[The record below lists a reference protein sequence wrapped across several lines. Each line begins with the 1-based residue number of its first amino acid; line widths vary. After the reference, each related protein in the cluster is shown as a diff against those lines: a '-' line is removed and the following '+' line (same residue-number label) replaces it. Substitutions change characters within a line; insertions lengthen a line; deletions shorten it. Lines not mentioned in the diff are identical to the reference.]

1 MSAKRKLYKYTVNHV
16 KEGKKVEII
25 GTGIEYPAEN
35 ILRIKK
41 EGETV
46 TEFMTD
52 DVRDLY
58 CVAMEDEEEEIEVPS
73 EKRSQGELK

>member
-1 MSAKRKLYKYTVNHV
+1 MPVKRKLYRYTVNHV

-41 EGETV
+41 DGETV
-46 TEFMTD
+46 AEFMTD

-58 CVAMEDEEEEIEVPS
+58 CVAMENEEEEIEIPL
-73 EKRSQGELK
+73 EEDLRGN

>member
-1 MSAKRKLYKYTVNHV
+1 MPVKRKLYKYTVNHA
-16 KEGKKVEII
+16 KEGRKVEII

-41 EGETV
+41 DGETV
-46 TEFMTD
+46 AEFMTD
-52 DVRDLY
+52 DVSDLY

-73 EKRSQGELK
+73 EKDLRGN

>member
-1 MSAKRKLYKYTVNHV
+1 MPVKRKLYKYTVNRV

-41 EGETV
+41 DGETV
-46 TEFMTD
+46 AEFMTD
-52 DVRDLY
+52 DVSDLY

-73 EKRSQGELK
+73 EKDLRGN